1 MDNEFMLPVSVEE
14 FAAFLDGNLSQEHMN
29 KVETIIATDDAMHDI
44 ALNCQAIDDSM
55 TNSESIEL
63 MLPDE
68 LSSLDFELPII
79 EDNYFDDNNF
89 DYPEVA
95 ACAAE
100 PIDDTTDAEGTDVDS
115 PINEDLDVLNH
126 PGFSED
132 ATENIDNHLTNQDG
146 VENLDTLEFNDL

>member
-1 MDNEFMLPVSVEE
+1 MLPVSVEE

-68 LSSLDFELPII
+68 LSSLDFALQII
-79 EDNYFDDNNF
+79 
-89 DYPEVA
+89 
-95 ACAAE
+95 
-100 PIDDTTDAEGTDVDS
+100 
-115 PINEDLDVLNH
+115 
-126 PGFSED
+126 
-132 ATENIDNHLTNQDG
+132 
-146 VENLDTLEFNDL
+146 